1 LGLPLRPEVE
11 NCPKIGLGL
20 VGAMEP
26 EQGTSQS
33 LSKLPR
39 SEARLVHLG
48 VKEQGTM
55 QGLDGEGRV

>member
-48 VKEQGTM
+48 VNAQGTM